1 MDRYIFPAIFDI
13 CVEGGYCVTFP
24 DLSGIV
30 TEGDTLE
37 EAYSMAR
44 DALELCLYG
53 MEQDNDPIP
62 QPNLPSAIPIPPGG
76 FVSLIEA
83 WMPPVRE
90 EMLSRSVKKTLT
102 IPKWLNDVAEQK
114 NVNYSQ
120 LLQASLKEFLGVNEP
135 SYLKK

>member
-1 MDRYIFPAIFDI
+1 
-13 CVEGGYCVTFP
+13 
-24 DLSGIV
+24 
-30 TEGDTLE
+30 
-37 EAYSMAR
+37 MAR
-44 DALELCLYG
+44 DALELCLYA

-76 FVSLIEA
+76 FVSLVEA

-90 EMLSRSVKKTLT
+90 EMLSRSVKNTLT
-102 IPKWLNDVAEQK
+102 IPKWLNDAAEQK